1 VLLCVGVGG
10 LSCLGL
16 LARKVRS
23 NFTLI
28 QNQIQSAAMSE
39 LGKVE
44 LFSGLLAEGMQSL
57 EQTAEMRAYKPR
69 DVIFQEGDPGDGI
82 YVVVEGEVRV
92 STLVSETERRVL
104 TSVEPGDF
112 FGEMAILDDRP
123 RSATAQAELD
133 TKVYFLH
140 RDDLLKLLEHSPKL
154 AVCLLREFSLRLRD
168 FNKKYVEESLQ
179 AERLTLVGRFARSI
193 VHDFKNP
200 LNIIGLAAE
209 IAGMESASAELRQ
222 SAQQR
227 IGKQVTRLSNMINEL
242 LEFTRGSQASIVLAP
257 VKYSPYVETIIEDL
271 RSDLTDKAVELEVGE
286 VPDVSTMIDQR
297 RVVHVFYNLIN
308 NAVDV
313 LSDGGKIYVRFSV
326 KDGFVITEI
335 EDTGEGIAPEII
347 NKVFEPFATHGKAQ
361 GTGLGLAICKKIVE
375 DHKGFIEAR
384 NSEAGGAIFSFR
396 LPICA

>member
-1 VLLCVGVGG
+1 
-10 LSCLGL
+10 
-16 LARKVRS
+16 
-23 NFTLI
+23 
-28 QNQIQSAAMSE
+28 MSE

-82 YVVVEGEVRV
+82 YVVVEGEVQV

-123 RSATAQAELD
+123 RSATAQAERD

-209 IAGMESASAELRQ
+209 IAGMEDASAELRQ

>member
-1 VLLCVGVGG
+1 
-10 LSCLGL
+10 
-16 LARKVRS
+16 
-23 NFTLI
+23 
-28 QNQIQSAAMSE
+28 MSE

-82 YVVVEGEVRV
+82 YVVVEGEVQV

-326 KDGFVITEI
+326 KDGFVIT
-335 EDTGEGIAPEII
+335 
-347 NKVFEPFATHGKAQ
+347 
-361 GTGLGLAICKKIVE
+361 GLGLAICKKIVE

>member
-1 VLLCVGVGG
+1 
-10 LSCLGL
+10 
-16 LARKVRS
+16 
-23 NFTLI
+23 
-28 QNQIQSAAMSE
+28 
-39 LGKVE
+39 
-44 LFSGLLAEGMQSL
+44 
-57 EQTAEMRAYKPR
+57 
-69 DVIFQEGDPGDGI
+69 
-82 YVVVEGEVRV
+82 
-92 STLVSETERRVL
+92 
-104 TSVEPGDF
+104 
-112 FGEMAILDDRP
+112 
-123 RSATAQAELD
+123 
-133 TKVYFLH
+133 
-140 RDDLLKLLEHSPKL
+140 
-154 AVCLLREFSLRLRD
+154 
-168 FNKKYVEESLQ
+168 
-179 AERLTLVGRFARSI
+179 
-193 VHDFKNP
+193 
-200 LNIIGLAAE
+200 
-209 IAGMESASAELRQ
+209 
-222 SAQQR
+222 
-227 IGKQVTRLSNMINEL
+227 LSNMINEL

>member
-1 VLLCVGVGG
+1 
-10 LSCLGL
+10 
-16 LARKVRS
+16 
-23 NFTLI
+23 
-28 QNQIQSAAMSE
+28 
-39 LGKVE
+39 
-44 LFSGLLAEGMQSL
+44 
-57 EQTAEMRAYKPR
+57 
-69 DVIFQEGDPGDGI
+69 
-82 YVVVEGEVRV
+82 
-92 STLVSETERRVL
+92 
-104 TSVEPGDF
+104 
-112 FGEMAILDDRP
+112 
-123 RSATAQAELD
+123 
-133 TKVYFLH
+133 
-140 RDDLLKLLEHSPKL
+140 
-154 AVCLLREFSLRLRD
+154 LRD

>member
-1 VLLCVGVGG
+1 
-10 LSCLGL
+10 
-16 LARKVRS
+16 
-23 NFTLI
+23 
-28 QNQIQSAAMSE
+28 MSE
-39 LGKVE
+39 LEKVE
-44 LFSGLLAEGMQSL
+44 LFSGLLAEEMQSL
-57 EQTAEMRAYKPR
+57 KQTAEMRAYKPR

-82 YVVVEGEVRV
+82 YVVVEGEVQV
-92 STLVSETERRVL
+92 STLVSETERCVL

-140 RDDLLKLLEHSPKL
+140 RDDLLKILEQSPKL
-154 AVCLLREFSLRLRD
+154 AVSLLREFSLRLRV
-168 FNKKYVEESLQ
+168 FNRKYVEESLQ

-227 IGKQVTRLSNMINEL
+227 IGKQVQRLSNMINEL
-242 LEFTRGSQASIVLAP
+242 LEFTRGSQASITLTP
-257 VKYSPYVETIIEDL
+257 VKYPPYVETIIEDL
-271 RSDLTDKAVELEVGE
+271 RSDLTDKTVELEVGE
-286 VPDVSTMIDQR
+286 VPEVLTMIDQR

>member
-1 VLLCVGVGG
+1 
-10 LSCLGL
+10 
-16 LARKVRS
+16 
-23 NFTLI
+23 
-28 QNQIQSAAMSE
+28 MSE
-39 LGKVE
+39 LEKVE
-44 LFSGLLAEGMQSL
+44 LFSGLLSEEMQSL
-57 EQTAEMRAYKPR
+57 EQTAEMRAYHPG

-82 YVVVEGEVRV
+82 YVVLDGTVQV

-104 TSVEPGDF
+104 TLVGPGDF

-123 RSATAQAELD
+123 RSATAQAEGE

-140 RDDLLKLLEHSPKL
+140 RDDLLRILEHSPKL
-154 AVCLLREFSLRLRD
+154 AVSLLREFSLRLRD
-168 FNKKYVEESLQ
+168 FNRKYVEESLQ

-209 IAGMESASAELRQ
+209 IAGMENASPELRR

-227 IGKQVTRLSNMINEL
+227 IGKQVARLSNMISEL
-242 LEFTRGSQASIVLAP
+242 LEFTRGSQSSIVASSAS
-257 VKYSPYVETIIEDL
+257 YSAYVQSVVEDL
-271 RSDLTDKAVELEVGE
+271 RSDLMDKDVELEVEDVPE
-286 VPDVSTMIDQR
+286 VLTMIDQR

-313 LSDGGKIYVRFSV
+313 MHDGGKIFMRFSV
-326 KDGFVITEI
+326 KDGFVTTEI
-335 EDTGEGIAPEII
+335 EDTGNGIAPEIMS
-347 NKVFEPFATHGKAQ
+347 KVFEPFATHGKAQ

-375 DHKGFIEAR
+375 DHKGSIESR

-396 LPICA
+396 LPIAG